1 MVKKEELLGRVV
13 YSKAGRDFGKA
24 FIILDKIDDNYVS
37 IIDGDL
43 RKVEKPKKKKI
54 KHLNITN
61 NVIEDIKK
69 LIISKESLSNAEVRK
84 YLGNRDVIKEG

>member
-1 MVKKEELLGRVV
+1 MKKEELLGRVV
-13 YSKAGRDFGKA
+13 YSKVGRDSGKA

-61 NVIEDIKK
+61 DVIEDIKK
-69 LIISKESLSNAEVRK
+69 LIISKESLSNAEVKK